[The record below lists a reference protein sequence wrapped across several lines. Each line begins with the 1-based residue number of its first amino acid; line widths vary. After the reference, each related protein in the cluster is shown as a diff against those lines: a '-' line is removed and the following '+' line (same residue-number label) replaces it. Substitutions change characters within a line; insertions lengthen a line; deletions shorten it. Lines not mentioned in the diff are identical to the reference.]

1 MKWKSDNWLKEKD
14 MDVIGQY
21 ITQTYNR
28 VVYEIRRPPDIDK
41 IEKEPPT
48 FDARVYYP
56 ALVR

>member
-1 MKWKSDNWLKEKD
+1 